1 MTYRDINKEITE
13 AQEKLDEL
21 QKEKDRLDMMP
32 EDQRLA
38 EHLHEMKCTWNHTD
52 GCSWHYEK
60 NYNTDRFDWTGY
72 AHQEWLRK
80 ANNLLNLADFETIL
94 KIAKAL

>member
-1 MTYRDINKEITE
+1 MAYRDINKEITE

-38 EHLHEMKCTWNHTD
+38 EHLHEMKCYHNHVDGCAWDYETAKHHTD
-52 GCSWHYEK
+52 W
-60 NYNTDRFDWTGY
+60 NGY
-72 AHQEWLRK
+72 AHKEWLKK
-80 ANNLLNLADFETIL
+80 ANNLLKIADYETII
-94 KIAKAL
+94 KVAKTL